1 MTKLE
6 DAIERIKILEC
17 PTGQVENRVAQI
29 LEQYNVVHKG
39 EVKVSRD
46 DRFSKDGTE
55 AYVARLSEDEGIV
68 VLAEAGLDDYVAKV
82 VDVYTNME

>member
-29 LEQYNVVHKG
+29 LEEYNVVHKD

-46 DRFSKDGTE
+46 ERFSKDGTE
-55 AYVARLSEDEGIV
+55 AYVARLSKDEGIV
-68 VLAEAGLDDYVAKV
+68 VLAKAGLDDYVAKV